1 MTKAMRMAG
10 ATLAMGSVL
19 LASACGSS
27 DGGKAPSTTATPSPG
42 TKSSTT
48 PPKPASSSTT
58 TSADPLAKKKAAAT
72 AAVVAFWKKVDVL
85 ETNPKGDLTSL
96 DLVARGQQL
105 AQWQY
110 NIGAE
115 RQRGETG
122 EGSFRVLHPVASS
135 TTDPATYRVNAC
147 LDGTNFHLVKKS
159 GKPVSRPSGAPHRVE
174 YRYGVTQD
182 PKTFKWYVTTE
193 KVLGKC

>member
-42 TKSSTT
+42 TKSSTI

-58 TSADPLAKKKAAAT
+58 STDPLAKKKAAAT
-72 AAVVAFWKKVDVL
+72 AAVVAFWKKVDAL

-115 RQRGETG
+115 RQRGERG
-122 EGSFRVLHPVASS
+122 KGSFRVLHPVASS
-135 TTDPATYRVNAC
+135 TSNPATYRVNAC
-147 LDGTNFHLVKKS
+147 LDGTKFHLVQKS
-159 GKPVSRPSGAPHRVE
+159 GKPVSKPSGAPHRVS

-182 PKTFKWYVTTE
+182 PKTSKWYVTTE
-193 KVLGKC
+193 KVLGTC

>member
-27 DGGKAPSTTATPSPG
+27 GGGKTPSTTATPPPG

-58 TSADPLAKKKAAAT
+58 STDPLAKKKAAAIT
-72 AAVVAFWKKVDVL
+72 AVVAFWKKVDAL

-122 EGSFRVLHPVASS
+122 KGSFRVLHPVASS
-135 TTDPATYRVNAC
+135 TSIPATYRVNAC
-147 LDGTNFHLVKKS
+147 LDGTKFHLVQKS
-159 GKPVSRPSGAPHRVE
+159 GKPVSKPSGAPHRVN

-182 PKTFKWYVTTE
+182 PTTSKWYVTTE
-193 KVLGKC
+193 KVLGTC